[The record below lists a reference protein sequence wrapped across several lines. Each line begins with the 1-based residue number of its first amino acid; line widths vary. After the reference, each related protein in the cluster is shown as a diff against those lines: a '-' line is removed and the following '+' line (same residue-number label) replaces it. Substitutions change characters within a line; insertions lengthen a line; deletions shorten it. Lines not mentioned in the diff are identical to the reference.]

1 MVEEETVETRGP
13 ESAFPY
19 IHPETFQILT
29 GLLLLLDACP
39 SCQVAG
45 WQDADLVP
53 MCVLQILL
61 GGGNSFSAGGPG
73 KGMYSRLYR
82 ELLNK

>member
-1 MVEEETVETRGP
+1 MVVVTW
-13 ESAFPY
+13 
-19 IHPETFQILT
+19 QM
-29 GLLLLLDACP
+29 
-39 SCQVAG
+39 AG
-45 WQDADLVP
+45 WQHSDLVP

-82 ELLNK
+82 EILNK